1 VNDTPSVLPLPAR
14 PPADDVTPR
23 PLARWAAGLQAAIVC
38 GIPTQLAVTAVLS
51 LVLHMPMYEGGQMS
65 FDFFVALS
73 LVDTGVIVLLVH
85 TFLRMSGEQPADVLV
100 GPRAVR
106 GEALRGLALVPVVF
120 LVVTAIV
127 LGIRAIAPSMHTVE
141 TNPFETFLHSPA
153 QTAVFTVVVV
163 LAGGVREELQRAFI
177 VHRFAQRLGGAHVG
191 LAVFSVLFGTLHL
204 EQGADVAVAIGL
216 LGLLWGILYVRRGS
230 AILPMVNHGAFNAV
244 QVLQSVVAK
253 LLGA

>member
-1 VNDTPSVLPLPAR
+1 
-14 PPADDVTPR
+14 
-23 PLARWAAGLQAAIVC
+23 
-38 GIPTQLAVTAVLS
+38 
-51 LVLHMPMYEGGQMS
+51 
-65 FDFFVALS
+65 
-73 LVDTGVIVLLVH
+73 
-85 TFLRMSGEQPADVLV
+85 MSGEQPADVLV

-191 LAVFSVLFGTLHL
+191 LAVFSVLFGALHL